1 MKGTVSHALVLLCA
15 SFTATQAE
23 IIAQWNF
30 NSAPPDGSPSSGLTA
45 PSAGIGTAILVNGT
59 TGTFSTGSTND
70 PASSFDDSGWNT
82 AGYTP
87 QGTNNKTAGVR
98 FNVNTLAYSDIVVR
112 WDLRVSSTASK
123 YYRLQYSTDG
133 IQFSD
138 YPTCVSTLAVVSTA
152 SYYEAQTNSLVAIT
166 AAND

>member
-1 MKGTVSHALVLLCA
+1 M
-15 SFTATQAE
+15 
-23 IIAQWNF
+23 
-30 NSAPPDGSPSSGLTA
+30 
-45 PSAGIGTAILVNGT
+45 LVNGT

-138 YPTCVSTLAVVSTA
+138 YPTFVSTLAVVSTA
-152 SYYEAQTNSLVAIT
+152 SYYEAQSNSLAAIPQSTITPISPFVLSANSRAPPPARGRTATSQPSAPTTT
-166 AAND
+166 AAAARSDMTW